1 MTGLLIVG
9 VAFFWLLVSLYVS
22 GFLVARVGWVK
33 SRSVVGI
40 IFFFVLLVL
49 PVSDEL
55 VGSVQFYSICKAD
68 SKVLIDEKI
77 ITNKSV
83 MYVGERHVFSKYKTA
98 VPITVLSIRF
108 NDVLTGQTLAAYRRY
123 HAEGGWLIRFLGIS
137 ESDSPLLFAS
147 SCAPSEEDSFRLK
160 YNIKITN

>member
-1 MTGLLIVG
+1 MTGLLIIG

-33 SRSVVGI
+33 SRSVVGV

-55 VGSVQFYSICKAD
+55 VGGVQFYSICKAD
-68 SKVLIDEKI
+68 SKVLVDEKN

-83 MYVGERHVFSKYKTA
+83 IYVGERYVFSQYKTA
-98 VPITVLSIRF
+98 VPVIVSSIKF
-108 NDVLTGQTLAAYRRY
+108 NEVLTGRTLAEYRRY
-123 HAEGGWLIRFLGIS
+123 HAEGGWLIKFLGIS
-137 ESDSPLLFAS
+137 ESDSPLLFDS
-147 SCAPSEEDSFRLK
+147 GCAPSEEDSFRLK